1 MKKLHLIA
9 ALALLSLLGQKSVF
23 AALPPF
29 DQISQGYTQVPVT
42 GQNSP
47 RGLFS
52 LWSKKA
58 DAQLLGELP
67 KSFAGKQYFIALTVS
82 SGDKYAGLQSGDWV
96 VEWRRY
102 GDRLALVAPN
112 LDIRATGDAESKA
125 SVKRLFTD
133 QVLLDIPIVAMGPSG
148 GPVIDLDSLLVGN
161 ATRLFRL
168 LVFLLCL

>member
-9 ALALLSLLGQKSVF
+9 ALALLSCWGKKVCLRCST
-23 AALPPF
+23 PF

-67 KSFAGKQYFIALTVS
+67 KSFAGKQYFIATVS

-102 GDRLALVAPN
+102 GDRSALVA
-112 LDIRATGDAESKA
+112 
-125 SVKRLFTD
+125 
-133 QVLLDIPIVAMGPSG
+133 
-148 GPVIDLDSLLVGN
+148 
-161 ATRLFRL
+161 
-168 LVFLLCL
+168 

>member
-9 ALALLSLLGQKSVF
+9 ALALLSLLGQKSAF

-29 DQISQGYTQVPVT
+29 EQISQGYTQVPVT

-96 VEWRRY
+96 
-102 GDRLALVAPN
+102 RLKVLINKVQILQFHLLRCYQIIGN
-112 LDIRATGDAESKA
+112 LMKA
-125 SVKRLFTD
+125 
-133 QVLLDIPIVAMGPSG
+133 VL
-148 GPVIDLDSLLVGN
+148 
-161 ATRLFRL
+161 
-168 LVFLLCL
+168 